1 MYGSGRCVSESKRIV
16 HSQFKDIKINIIM
29 QNNIFLGGSDPLL
42 GVQPNYFKSGGVE
55 EELARIQ
62 AMQQQLDQK
71 KLEIANARQNISGTQ
86 QTSRT
91 PVWDEID
98 KIVSDLSDSDLDYLN
113 SNEEYQKSNQVVMA
127 ILQREQLRMM
137 RPIVEGTKDGK
148 EALEAHLSLVKKLR
162 KEAANESDKAMSLFK
177 EYTEHYADM
186 PYAEFLKMK
195 RKTQK

>member
-1 MYGSGRCVSESKRIV
+1 
-16 HSQFKDIKINIIM
+16 M

-42 GVQPNYFKSGGVE
+42 GVQPNYFKSGGME

-71 KLEIANARQNISGTQ
+71 KQEIANARQNISGAQ
-86 QTSRT
+86 QASRT

-98 KIVSDLSDSDLDYLN
+98 KIVSDMSDSDLEYLN
-113 SNEEYQKSNQVVMA
+113 ASEEFQRSNQAVMA

-137 RPIVEGTKDGK
+137 RPLVEGTKDGK
-148 EALEAHLSLVKKLR
+148 EALEAHLALVRKLKK
-162 KEAANESDKAMSLFK
+162 ESANESNKAMVLFK

-195 RKTQK
+195 RKTEK